1 MNSVESAYMVDEFFC
16 QKCGIEFSVANEGD
30 GYDLYTF
37 YYTGSELTTMAKGKV
52 RVVIDQLE
60 NNLDAYGDDW
70 NEMLRALIPD
80 VTDGFNSS
88 MMEYALFLVLL
99 DRKGKK

>member
-1 MNSVESAYMVDEFFC
+1 MP
-16 QKCGIEFSVANEGD
+16 NEGD